1 MNRFLSKVLHPL
13 ETSDYKKIFLI
24 FTLTSISALL
34 ELLGIGLIIP
44 ILQIFVDGEFKNYVQ
59 NFTYFSEKS
68 KENILVTILFILV
81 ALYFIKFFLLR
92 FLIFIQFNF
101 CHKLYTR
108 ISRKFFKNYLYKNYL
123 FHTQNNSS
131 ELIRNI
137 IGEGNLFSFGVIF
150 PLIRVSSEILIFV
163 SICILLFVYEPLAS
177 LLTIIFFSLIGY
189 FLLMRTNNKLKI
201 WGKKRQFHSAEVLK
215 QLQQGFGSIKEVI
228 INNMEN
234 VFLQKFHHN
243 NLENANVGI
252 KKDTTTQMPRLILEL
267 IGIVTFVSLILFLLI
282 RGEDISE
289 IFIIVGVFFY
299 AAIRL
304 LPAISKIVQSIQ
316 SIKYNY
322 AVIDIIYK
330 ELSSL
335 EKINFPGGENRV
347 QDFNEKKELIFDN
360 FDFENV
366 NFSYPNSYEKNLKD
380 ININI
385 KKGDKVGVTGKT
397 GSGKSTFINLFCGLL
412 HPTEGRI
419 KINGNDL
426 IKIEQ
431 SWQKNIG
438 YVPQTVSII
447 DESIL
452 FNITLEDK
460 IENVDLDRVNEL
472 LKQMDLYDHIYKLP
486 NNIHELAGENGTK
499 LSGGQCQR
507 LGIVRALYRN
517 PSIIILDEATSS
529 LDEQTEELIIKQ
541 LFNNTS
547 KKTIISISHRPSS
560 LKYCNRFLEVRDNT
574 IKEKVN

>member
-1 MNRFLSKVLHPL
+1 MNRFLSKVLYPL
-13 ETSDYKKIFLI
+13 ETGDYKKII
-24 FTLTSISALL
+24 FIFVLTSISALL

-59 NFTYFSEKS
+59 NFSYFSDKS
-68 KENILVTILFILV
+68 KENILIKILLILG
-81 ALYFIKFFLLR
+81 ALYFVKFFLLR
-92 FLIFIQFNF
+92 LLILRQFNF

-108 ISRKFFKNYLYKNYL
+108 ISKKFFKNYLYKDYL

-150 PLIRVSSEILIFV
+150 PLIRLCSEILIFV
-163 SICILLFVYEPLAS
+163 SICILLLIYDPLAT
-177 LLTIIFFSLIGY
+177 LITIIFFLIIGY
-189 FLLMRTNNKLKI
+189 FLLMRTNNRLKI

-234 VFLQKFHHN
+234 VFLTKFHHN
-243 NLENANVGI
+243 NLENANVGV

-267 IGIVTFVSLILFLLI
+267 IGMVTFISLILFLLKK
-282 RGEDISE
+282 GENISE

-330 ELSSL
+330 ELTSF
-335 EKINFPGGENRV
+335 EINHVLNVENRE
-347 QDFNEKKELIFDN
+347 QDFNKKKELKFDYLN
-360 FDFENV
+360 FENV

-380 ININI
+380 INLTV
-385 KKGDKVGVTGKT
+385 KSGDKVGVTGKT

-412 HPTEGRI
+412 YPSEGKI
-419 KINGNDL
+419 KVNGNDL
-426 IKIEQ
+426 VKSEQ
-431 SWQKNIG
+431 LWQKNIG
-438 YVPQTVSII
+438 YVPQNVSII

-452 FNITLEDK
+452 FNITLEDDIEK
-460 IENVDLDRVNEL
+460 INLDRVNDL
-472 LKQMDLYDHIYKLP
+472 LKQIDLYDHIYKLP
-486 NNIHELAGENGTK
+486 NNIYELAGENGTR

-507 LGIVRALYRN
+507 LGIVRALYRD
-517 PSIIILDEATSS
+517 PSVIILDEATSS
-529 LDEQTEELIIKQ
+529 LDEQTEELITEK

-547 KKTIISISHRPSS
+547 KKTIISISHRTSS
-560 LKYCNRFLEVRDNT
+560 LKYCNRFFEVKDNT
-574 IKEKVN
+574 IKEK

>member
-1 MNRFLSKVLHPL
+1 LNKFFTKVLYPL
-13 ETSDYKKIFLI
+13 ETSDYKKII
-24 FTLTSISALL
+24 FIFILTLISAVL

-44 ILQIFVDGEFKNYVQ
+44 ILQIFVDGEFKNYTE

-68 KENILVTILFILV
+68 KENILVTILFILGT
-81 ALYFIKFFLLR
+81 LYFIKFFLLKL
-92 FLIFIQFNF
+92 LIFRQFNF
-101 CHKLYTR
+101 SHKLYTR
-108 ISRKFFKNYLYKNYL
+108 ISRKFFKNYLYKDYL

-137 IGEGNLFSFGVIF
+137 MGEGNLFSFGVIF
-150 PLIRVSSEILIFV
+150 PLIRLSSEILIFV
-163 SICILLFVYEPLAS
+163 SICILLFIYEPLAS
-177 LLTIIFFSLIGY
+177 LITIIFFSIIGY

-267 IGIVTFVSLILFLLI
+267 IGMVTFISLILFLLK
-282 RGEDISE
+282 RGENISE
-289 IFIIVGVFFY
+289 IFVIIGVFFY

-322 AVIDIIYK
+322 AVIDIVYK
-330 ELSSL
+330 ELSSIKKNDL
-335 EKINFPGGENRV
+335 SNGENRD
-347 QDFNEKKELIFDN
+347 QDFNKKKELKFDN
-360 FDFENV
+360 LSFENV

-385 KKGDKVGVTGKT
+385 KRGDKVGVTGKT

-412 HPTEGRI
+412 HPSEGRI
-419 KINGNDL
+419 KINENNL
-426 IKIEQ
+426 AKSEQ

-452 FNITLEDK
+452 FNITLEDDIKK
-460 IENVDLDRVNEL
+460 IDLNRVNNL
-472 LKQMDLYDHIYKLP
+472 LREVDLYDHIYKLP
-486 NNIHELAGENGTK
+486 NNIYELARRK
-499 LSGGQCQR
+499 WC
-507 LGIVRALYRN
+507 
-517 PSIIILDEATSS
+517 
-529 LDEQTEELIIKQ
+529 
-541 LFNNTS
+541 
-547 KKTIISISHRPSS
+547 
-560 LKYCNRFLEVRDNT
+560 
-574 IKEKVN
+574 